1 MWNVMLALVWLA
13 GAQEAR
19 TAAGGAG
26 RAMTLDDFFKLGRL
40 SDARISPDG
49 KHVAYVVSD
58 PSLVENRYVSN
69 IWIVD
74 VASGTA
80 SQLTRAPKRDRR
92 PRWSPDGKYMMFESN
107 RTGETQLW
115 VLPVAGGEARQITQ
129 ISTEASS
136 GVWSPDGHKIA
147 FVSGV
152 WPEYSVK
159 PFAQSDELNRKRKE
173 EKEKN
178 DHSQK

>member
-92 PRWSPDGKYMMFESN
+92 PRWSPDGKYIFWPVTKSLIGS
-107 RTGETQLW
+107 TK
-115 VLPVAGGEARQITQ
+115 VLGLRCANTHHNL
-129 ISTEASS
+129 ASPYRS
-136 GVWSPDGHKIA
+136 
-147 FVSGV
+147 
-152 WPEYSVK
+152 
-159 PFAQSDELNRKRKE
+159 
-173 EKEKN
+173 
-178 DHSQK
+178 